1 MSDPIRVSEIFGPT
15 IQGEGALIGLPTV
28 FVRTGGCDY
37 RCAWCDSLHAVDGE
51 FRHEWTPMQAGEIMA
66 EVARLSGGRPL
77 LVTLS
82 GGNPAIQPLAPLI
95 EAGRARG
102 YRFAMETQ
110 GSVARDWFAGLD
122 MLVLSPKP
130 PSSGMTV
137 DWDMFEACVSASGWD
152 GTVGERATAGGR
164 EASARHAMGVPLSLG
179 APSVRRDGRALP
191 GVAAGRDANPDVVLK
206 IVIFDEADYIW
217 ARQVAGRYP
226 ALPLVL
232 QPGNHTPPP
241 PGDDS
246 AVVDHEGIA
255 ARMRWLVGRVTADGW
270 FAARVLPQLHVTL
283 WGNRRGV

>member
-1 MSDPIRVSEIFGPT
+1 MTEAIRVAEIFGPT
-15 IQGEGALIGLPTV
+15 IQGEGALIGQPTV

-37 RCAWCDSLHAVDGE
+37 RCSWCDSLHAVDADY
-51 FRHEWTPMQAGEIMA
+51 RHDWMPMQAGAVME

-82 GGNPAIQPLAPLI
+82 GGNPAIQPLGPLI
-95 EAGRARG
+95 EAGRAEG

-110 GSVARDWFAGLD
+110 GSVARDWFSRLD

-130 PSSGMTV
+130 PSSGMAV
-137 DWDMFEACVSASGWD
+137 DWAVFEDC
-152 GTVGERATAGGR
+152 
-164 EASARHAMGVPLSLG
+164 
-179 APSVRRDGRALP
+179 
-191 GVAAGRDANPDVVLK
+191 VAAAKEAETVLK
-206 IVIFDEADYIW
+206 IVIFDEADYQW

-226 ALPLVL
+226 DLPLVL

-241 PGDDS
+241 PEDDS
-246 AVVDHEGIA
+246 ALVDHDGIN
-255 ARMRWLVGRVTADGW
+255 ARMRWLVGRVVADGW